1 MISWL
6 VMIPYLLLARPH
18 HSPGAMKVADSLSL
32 RTKNECHALAL
43 KLSNGLGKRLSI
55 EGIISISIDSILI
68 QSTERP
74 QSPLLRSL
82 NISIGQTTRPIPLPS
97 DHEYRLYL
105 PRNHHLALLSQRL
118 LKLRRLARR
127 QALG

>member
-1 MISWL
+1 
-6 VMIPYLLLARPH
+6 
-18 HSPGAMKVADSLSL
+18 MKVADSLSL

-43 KLSNGLGKRLSI
+43 KLSNELGKRFSI
-55 EGIISISIDSILI
+55 ENITSISIDSFLI
-68 QSTERP
+68 QSTEQS

-82 NISIGQTTRPIPLPS
+82 NNSIGQTTRPIPLPS

-105 PRNHHLALLSQRL
+105 PRNRRLALLPQRL

>member
-1 MISWL
+1 
-6 VMIPYLLLARPH
+6 MIPYLLLARPH

>member
-1 MISWL
+1 
-6 VMIPYLLLARPH
+6 MIPTLLLSRAH

-43 KLSNGLGKRLSI
+43 NLSNGLGKRFSI
-55 EGIISISIDSILI
+55 ESITSVLIDSILI
-68 QSTERP
+68 QSTEQS

-82 NISIGQTTRPIPLPS
+82 NNSIGQTTRPIPLPS

-105 PRNHHLALLSQRL
+105 PRNRRLALLSQRL

>member
-1 MISWL
+1 MGWGN
-6 VMIPYLLLARPH
+6 A
-18 HSPGAMKVADSLSL
+18 SLT
-32 RTKNECHALAL
+32 R
-43 KLSNGLGKRLSI
+43 
-55 EGIISISIDSILI
+55 GIISISIDSILI
-68 QSTERP
+68 QSTERS

-82 NISIGQTTRPIPLPS
+82 NNSIGQTTRPIPLPS

-105 PRNHHLALLSQRL
+105 PRNRRLALLSQRL